1 MKIDLLRRSVISLF
15 LGNSVLIAHAIGGG
29 VTGFSW
35 LLLFSTILT
44 FCSFSGREIAGPRLA
59 FYLLGF
65 QAIGHISM
73 PSNSIDSRMNYSHL
87 FAAFLTYIALAKFEQ
102 ILNSLKSWALPKSFI
117 IFSIPNFP
125 EATVHRKFFR
135 VEDFGITHCFR
146 LRAPPL
152 AAA

>member
-35 LLLFSTILT
+35 LLLISTVLAFCT
-44 FCSFSGREIAGPRLA
+44 FNGREIAGPRLA

-87 FAAFLTYIALAKFEQ
+87 IAALLTYIALAKFEQ
-102 ILNSLKSWALPKSFI
+102 ILNSLKSWALPKSFV
-117 IFSIPNFP
+117 IFLIPNFL
-125 EATVHRKFFR
+125 EAPLRLKSFR
-135 VEDFGITHCFR
+135 IEDFGLIQSFR